1 MKSGFLL
8 GSQHMPHLIS
18 LFLFISINQTR
29 EFTNAP
35 SILLGKELRDWWV
48 GPRIALGRSFGLC
61 GQVSLIIYPKGLHC
75 VFWFITLL
83 EEIGQLLLW
92 ERCWESSI
100 CKMCFISKPVAY
112 RQHEFRRSNLE
123 GNFKHILCLE
133 SLGRV
138 SPLLACLWKWRIT
151 CHILGDLQGQQILR
165 PGLGCRALPPQCLNT
180 TWTSVHLATYKWF
193 TDS

>member
-18 LFLFISINQTR
+18 LFLFISTNQTR
-29 EFTNAP
+29 EFT
-35 SILLGKELRDWWV
+35 STSSTLLGKELCDWRA
-48 GPRIALGRSFGLC
+48 GPRIALGHSFGLC
-61 GQVSLIIYPKGLHC
+61 GQASPIMYPKGFHC

-92 ERCWESSI
+92 KRRWESNT

-123 GNFKHILCLE
+123 GNFKHITE
-133 SLGRV
+133 SGV
-138 SPLLACLWKWRIT
+138 SRKGFSLACGSEGSLVT
-151 CHILGDLQGQQILR
+151 F
-165 PGLGCRALPPQCLNT
+165 
-180 TWTSVHLATYKWF
+180 LATYG
-193 TDS
+193 DSRCQHP